1 MGFNKLVVKALI
13 FMALTMVPLSLAH
26 HSAHHSAAHDSPKD
40 YLAAHNCARA
50 ELGIALLCWNT
61 TLVKYAKHYTKSLV
75 ASCSL
80 EHSVGCPYGENL
92 AQGFGKF
99 SGVDG
104 VKLWVDEKAHYDYQ
118 SNTCVGGK
126 CRHYT
131 QVIWKNTKEVGCASV
146 RCGEGWK
153 IISCNYYPPGNY
165 VGEKPY

>member
-1 MGFNKLVVKALI
+1 MGFNKLAVIALI

-26 HSAHHSAAHDSPKD
+26 HSAHHSAAHRFAQHSAAHDSPKD

-50 ELGIALLCWNT
+50 ELGIAPLCWNT
-61 TLVKYAKHYTKSLV
+61 TLVVLM
-75 ASCSL
+75 
-80 EHSVGCPYGENL
+80 GRI
-92 AQGFGKF
+92 QGFGKF
-99 SGVDG
+99 RGVDG

-118 SNTCVGGK
+118 SNTCVGGE

-146 RCGEGWK
+146 RCGEGWN

-165 VGEKPY
+165 VGERPY